1 MAKKNFKSGLGD
13 LLSDAL
19 DMPKEEVTVPKK
31 RTTRKTTS
39 KKKVTKSFM
48 SDLDG
53 FLQDAIEEG
62 VQEQAAKLKKG
73 RTKVASKRKKPLFG
87 LDALIRETVETSRV
101 EITPQSTKRITFI
114 FDEEKN
120 DKLQKIAR
128 LKKAYVKDIINEI
141 VSEYIEQVNV
151 TD

>member
-19 DMPKEEVTVPKK
+19 DMPKERPTPKK
-31 RTTRKTTS
+31 RTSRKTAS

-53 FLQDAIEEG
+53 FLQDSIEEG
-62 VQEQAAKLKKG
+62 VQEQV
-73 RTKVASKRKKPLFG
+73 TKIKEGKPKTVVKRKKPLFG
-87 LDALIRETVETSRV
+87 LDALIRETVETSKV
-101 EITPQSTKRITFI
+101 EVKPQNTKRVTFI
-114 FDEEKN
+114 FDEEKIE
-120 DKLQKIAR
+120 KLQKIAR

-151 TD
+151 VE

>member
-19 DMPKEEVTVPKK
+19 DTPKEKPTPKK
-31 RTTRKTTS
+31 RTSRKTAS

-53 FLQDAIEEG
+53 FLQDSIEEE
-62 VQEQAAKLKKG
+62 VKEQANKIKAGKSKA
-73 RTKVASKRKKPLFG
+73 TIKRKKPLFG
-87 LDALIRETVETSRV
+87 LDALIRETVESSKV
-101 EITPQSTKRITFI
+101 EVAPQSTKRVTFI
-114 FDEEKN
+114 FDEDKIE
-120 DKLQKIAR
+120 KLQKIAR
-128 LKKAYVKDIINEI
+128 LKKSYVKDIINEI

-151 TD
+151 AD

>member
-1 MAKKNFKSGLGD
+1 M
-13 LLSDAL
+13 
-19 DMPKEEVTVPKK
+19 
-31 RTTRKTTS
+31 
-39 KKKVTKSFM
+39 
-48 SDLDG
+48 
-53 FLQDAIEEG
+53 
-62 VQEQAAKLKKG
+62 
-73 RTKVASKRKKPLFG
+73 
-87 LDALIRETVETSRV
+87 DALIRETVETSRV

-114 FDEEKN
+114 FDEEKI

>member
-19 DMPKEEVTVPKK
+19 DMPKEKPIPKK
-31 RTTRKTTS
+31 RTSRKTTS

-48 SDLDG
+48 SDLDTL
-53 FLQDAIEEG
+53 LQESIEEG
-62 VQEQAAKLKKG
+62 VQEQASKIKEGKPK
-73 RTKVASKRKKPLFG
+73 TVIKRKKPLFG
-87 LDALIRETVETSRV
+87 LDALIRETVETSKV
-101 EITPQSTKRITFI
+101 EVTPQSTKRVTFI
-114 FDEEKN
+114 FDEDKIE
-120 DKLQKIAR
+120 KLQKIAR

>member
-19 DMPKEEVTVPKK
+19 DMPKEKPAPKK
-31 RTTRKTTS
+31 QTTRKTTS

-62 VQEQAAKLKKG
+62 VQDQA
-73 RTKVASKRKKPLFG
+73 TKIKTGKPKAAVKRKKPLFG

-101 EITPQSTKRITFI
+101 EVTPQNTKRVTFI
-114 FDEEKN
+114 FDEEKIE
-120 DKLQKIAR
+120 KLQKIAR
-128 LKKAYVKDIINEI
+128 LKKAYVKDIINDI

-151 TD
+151 VD